1 MENFLE
7 ITQLPLLLGF
17 ISFLF
22 ELVGCVVGQDEE
34 NMDQR
39 PKRHVWNGVDY
50 ESDHDE
56 DEKPEPGFF

>member
-1 MENFLE
+1 
-7 ITQLPLLLGF
+7 
-17 ISFLF
+17 
-22 ELVGCVVGQDEE
+22 
-34 NMDQR
+34 MDQR